1 MAPGVRTVVA
11 AVCMVAACVE
21 AARLPSYPSF
31 AAPPSYSRPAPR
43 AQPDYPTV
51 PPKYSYN
58 YGVADHYSGANF
70 GHSESRNGYKTE
82 GSYTVDLPD
91 GRKQIVTYVDKGD
104 GLEAEVTYEGEAQY
118 PQYKP
123 QPKYKPEPKYKP
135 APVYRPAASYPKT
148 PVYYT

>member
-1 MAPGVRTVVA
+1 MYNS
-11 AVCMVAACVE
+11 
-21 AARLPSYPSF
+21 L
-31 AAPPSYSRPAPR
+31 
-43 AQPDYPTV
+43 QV

-135 APVYRPAASYPKT
+135 APVYRPAPSYPKT